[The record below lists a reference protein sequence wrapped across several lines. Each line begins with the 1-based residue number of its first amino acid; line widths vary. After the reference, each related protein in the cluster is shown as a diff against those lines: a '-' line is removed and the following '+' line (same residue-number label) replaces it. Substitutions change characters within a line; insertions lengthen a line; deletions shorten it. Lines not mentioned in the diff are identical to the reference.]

1 MTGKMSEDKLH
12 IRLHMYDTELSVN
25 VPRED
30 EIYYR
35 DAAKAVTEAVNTYAS
50 IYRGRKSDKEILYMS
65 MLDIALRYKQQE
77 TNNDTGP
84 FNDILGKLTEEIE
97 EALADKA

>member
-1 MTGKMSEDKLH
+1 MSEDKLH

-35 DAAKAVTEAVNTYAS
+35 DAAKVVTEAVNTYAG

-77 TNNDTGP
+77 TNNDTEP

>member
-35 DAAKAVTEAVNTYAS
+35 DAAKAVTEAVNTYALS
-50 IYRGRKSDKEILYMS
+50 LIHI
-65 MLDIALRYKQQE
+65 
-77 TNNDTGP
+77 
-84 FNDILGKLTEEIE
+84 
-97 EALADKA
+97 